1 VSPTYKN
8 DHNGD
13 VVTVTG
19 AEADRLDTLDN
30 WHRVSPKELE
40 KAEKVEKAEKDK

>member
-8 DHNGD
+8 DHNDD

-19 AEADRLDTLDN
+19 AEAERLETLPN
-30 WHRVSPKELE
+30 WHRVSSKELE
-40 KAEKVEKAEKDK
+40 KAEKADKEKDE